1 MKYLIVIPAYN
12 EERYILNNPREHASV
27 CTLLKLSKGVRWWQ
41 MPLDLIYKIWLF
53 VYIII
58 RRDPPMRTLIDIDET
73 LLKKAIALTHASTK
87 KEVVRL
93 AMEELIHSRLR
104 QKLKEM
110 AGSGAIDMTLE
121 KLKMIRRKN

>member
-1 MKYLIVIPAYN
+1 M
-12 EERYILNNPREHASV
+12 
-27 CTLLKLSKGVRWWQ
+27 
-41 MPLDLIYKIWLF
+41 
-53 VYIII
+53 
-58 RRDPPMRTLIDIDET
+58 RRDLPMRTLIDIDET